1 MVVVEGGTQEDGR
14 RSAIPVQGRVRED
27 CTETGMQAG
36 PATGRVC
43 SSSG

>member
-1 MVVVEGGTQEDGR
+1 MVVEGGTQEDGR